1 MGKYVIVVE
10 SGSDVTPEL
19 CERYGIVRVP
29 MHVTI
34 GDETVE
40 DGSIDPLEIYS
51 RCNEFGVMPKTSGC
65 APADFA
71 HVYDRIHAEQP
82 DATILHLAYSEATT
96 CSHQSSKIAAK
107 GRDYVYSMDTRFVSV
122 GQSLVVVET
131 AKYIEAHPDAT
142 VDEIFAFTNSV
153 MDRVLLGFVPT
164 DLAFLKA
171 GGRLSNVA
179 FLGAHLLKIKPCIE
193 VTGGKFVATKKFRG
207 SMLKCARAFID
218 HMVAKGEIDYSHIG
232 LAYSVGLSQE
242 LRDDMEVYA
251 YDLALRTLPGLRSAV
266 SSRAIAAR
274 PPSVRCSRLKRKA
287 WRLSIS
293 IASAAGGLRQ
303 PSRRSCVGP
312 NRTIQLTAKPF
323 RHHAYGL
330 E

>member
-1 MGKYVIVVE
+1 MLCARGGVSLALGRRCATVRRRVSCIEKPTSRWVVIIMGKYVIVVE

-82 DATILHLAYSEATT
+82 DATVLHLAYSEATT
-96 CSHQSSKIAAK
+96 CSHQSSKIAAQ
-107 GRDYVYSMDTRFVSV
+107 GRDYVFSMDTRFVSV

-193 VTGGKFVATKKFRG
+193 VTGG
-207 SMLKCARAFID
+207 
-218 HMVAKGEIDYSHIG
+218 
-232 LAYSVGLSQE
+232 
-242 LRDDMEVYA
+242 
-251 YDLALRTLPGLRSAV
+251 
-266 SSRAIAAR
+266 
-274 PPSVRCSRLKRKA
+274 
-287 WRLSIS
+287 
-293 IASAAGGLRQ
+293 
-303 PSRRSCVGP
+303 
-312 NRTIQLTAKPF
+312 
-323 RHHAYGL
+323 
-330 E
+330 

>member
-1 MGKYVIVVE
+1 MIMGKYVIVVE

-65 APADFA
+65 SPADFA

-82 DATILHLAYSEATT
+82 DATILHLAYSEVTT

-107 GRDYVYSMDTRFVSV
+107 GRDYVFSMDTRFVSV
-122 GQSLVVVET
+122 GQSLVAVET

-153 MDRVLLGFVPT
+153 MDRVLLGFV
-164 DLAFLKA
+164 
-171 GGRLSNVA
+171 
-179 FLGAHLLKIKPCIE
+179 
-193 VTGGKFVATKKFRG
+193 
-207 SMLKCARAFID
+207 
-218 HMVAKGEIDYSHIG
+218 
-232 LAYSVGLSQE
+232 
-242 LRDDMEVYA
+242 
-251 YDLALRTLPGLRSAV
+251 LRTLPSLRRVVACPT
-266 SSRAIAAR
+266 SRFLAPI
-274 PPSVRCSRLKRKA
+274 CSRLSPA
-287 WRLSIS
+287 
-293 IASAAGGLRQ
+293 LR
-303 PSRRSCVGP
+303 
-312 NRTIQLTAKPF
+312 
-323 RHHAYGL
+323 
-330 E
+330 

>member
-65 APADFA
+65 APA
-71 HVYDRIHAEQP
+71 
-82 DATILHLAYSEATT
+82 T

-107 GRDYVYSMDTRFVSV
+107 GRDYVFSMDTRFVSV

-251 YDLALRTLPGLRSAV
+251 HDLGFKDVTWTQVGGVISSHCGPTAFGAVLTL
-266 SSRAIAAR
+266 
-274 PPSVRCSRLKRKA
+274 KA
-287 WRLSIS
+287 
-293 IASAAGGLRQ
+293 
-303 PSRRSCVGP
+303 
-312 NRTIQLTAKPF
+312 
-323 RHHAYGL
+323 
-330 E
+330 

>member
-51 RCNEFGVMPKTSGC
+51 RCNELGVMPKTSGC

-82 DATILHLAYSEATT
+82 DATILHLAYS
-96 CSHQSSKIAAK
+96 
-107 GRDYVYSMDTRFVSV
+107 MDTRFVSV
-122 GQSLVVVET
+122 GQSLVAVET

-142 VDEIFAFTNSV
+142 VDEVFAYTNSV

-232 LAYSVGLSQE
+232 LAYSVGLSEE
-242 LRDDMEVYA
+242 LRDDMEIYA
-251 YDLALRTLPGLRSAV
+251 HDLGFKDVTWTQVGGVISSHCGPTAFGAVLTL
-266 SSRAIAAR
+266 
-274 PPSVRCSRLKRKA
+274 KA
-287 WRLSIS
+287 
-293 IASAAGGLRQ
+293 
-303 PSRRSCVGP
+303 
-312 NRTIQLTAKPF
+312 
-323 RHHAYGL
+323 
-330 E
+330 

>member
-1 MGKYVIVVE
+1 MIMGKYVIVVE

-107 GRDYVYSMDTRFVSV
+107 GRDYVFSMDTRFVSV
-122 GQSLVVVET
+122 GQSLVAVET

-142 VDEIFAFTNSV
+142 VDEI
-153 MDRVLLGFVPT
+153 LL
-164 DLAFLKA
+164 
-171 GGRLSNVA
+171 
-179 FLGAHLLKIKPCIE
+179 
-193 VTGGKFVATKKFRG
+193 
-207 SMLKCARAFID
+207 
-218 HMVAKGEIDYSHIG
+218 
-232 LAYSVGLSQE
+232 
-242 LRDDMEVYA
+242 
-251 YDLALRTLPGLRSAV
+251 LRTPSWTACCWALFLPTLPSLRRAV
-266 SSRAIAAR
+266 ACLTPRSWALI
-274 PPSVRCSRLKRKA
+274 CSRLSPA
-287 WRLSIS
+287 
-293 IASAAGGLRQ
+293 LR
-303 PSRRSCVGP
+303 
-312 NRTIQLTAKPF
+312 
-323 RHHAYGL
+323 
-330 E
+330 

>member
-1 MGKYVIVVE
+1 MRPFCILR
-10 SGSDVTPEL
+10 TPK
-19 CERYGIVRVP
+19 
-29 MHVTI
+29 
-34 GDETVE
+34 
-40 DGSIDPLEIYS
+40 S
-51 RCNEFGVMPKTSGC
+51 RL
-65 APADFA
+65 A
-71 HVYDRIHAEQP
+71 RISPPRLRLRA
-82 DATILHLAYSEATT
+82 ATT
-96 CSHQSSKIAAK
+96 
-107 GRDYVYSMDTRFVSV
+107 YSPWIRFVSV
-122 GQSLVVVET
+122 GQSLVAVET

-232 LAYSVGLSQE
+232 LAYSVGLSEE

-251 YDLALRTLPGLRSAV
+251 HDLGFKDVTWTQVGGVISSHCGPTAFGAVLTL
-266 SSRAIAAR
+266 
-274 PPSVRCSRLKRKA
+274 KA
-287 WRLSIS
+287 
-293 IASAAGGLRQ
+293 
-303 PSRRSCVGP
+303 
-312 NRTIQLTAKPF
+312 
-323 RHHAYGL
+323 
-330 E
+330 

>member
-1 MGKYVIVVE
+1 MIMGKYVIVVE

-96 CSHQSSKIAAK
+96 CSHQSSKIAAQ
-107 GRDYVYSMDTRFVSV
+107 GRDYVFSMDTRFVSV

-131 AKYIEAHPDAT
+131 AKYIEAHPNAT
-142 VDEIFAFTNSV
+142 VDEIFAYTNSV

-193 VTGGKFVATKKFRG
+193 VTLLAWV
-207 SMLKCARAFID
+207 LARSRRN
-218 HMVAKGEIDYSHIG
+218 G
-232 LAYSVGLSQE
+232 
-242 LRDDMEVYA
+242 
-251 YDLALRTLPGLRSAV
+251 RT
-266 SSRAIAAR
+266 SS
-274 PPSVRCSRLKRKA
+274 
-287 WRLSIS
+287 WRLMSSVAVTAVTGRAAEPTRICLVFVGTLFSICS
-293 IASAAGGLRQ
+293 SSSWTPLR
-303 PSRRSCVGP
+303 PIS
-312 NRTIQLTAKPF
+312 
-323 RHHAYGL
+323 
-330 E
+330 

>member
-65 APADFA
+65 SPADFA

-96 CSHQSSKIAAK
+96 CSHQSSKIAAQ
-107 GRDYVYSMDTRFVSV
+107 GRDYVFSMDTRFVSV

-131 AKYIEAHPDAT
+131 AKYIEAHPDVT

-218 HMVAKGEIDYSHIG
+218 HMVEKARSTTRI
-232 LAYSVGLSQE
+232 LAWRIRWVFPRSCATTWKS
-242 LRDDMEVYA
+242 MHTI
-251 YDLALRTLPGLRSAV
+251 LALRTLPGLRLVA

-303 PSRRSCVGP
+303 PSRRSCVWP
-312 NRTIQLTAKPF
+312 NRTTQLTAKPF
-323 RHHAYGL
+323 RHHTYGL

>member
-1 MGKYVIVVE
+1 MIMGKYVIVVE

-29 MHVTI
+29 MHVTV

-51 RCNEFGVMPKTSGC
+51 RCNELGVMPKTSGC
-65 APADFA
+65 APADFSR
-71 HVYDRIHAEQP
+71 VYDRIHAEQP
-82 DATILHLAYSEATT
+82 DATILHLAYSEVTT
-96 CSHQSSKIAAK
+96 CSHQSSKIAAA
-107 GRDYVYSMDTRFVSV
+107 GRDYVFSMDTRFVSV
-122 GQSLVVVET
+122 GQSLIVVET

-171 GGRLSNVA
+171 GGRLSNMA

-207 SMLKCARAFID
+207 SMLKCARAFLITW
-218 HMVAKGEIDYSHIG
+218 
-232 LAYSVGLSQE
+232 
-242 LRDDMEVYA
+242 LRRARLTTRTLVWRIRWVFPRSCATTWRSMRTSW
-251 YDLALRTLPGLRSAV
+251 ALRTLPGLRSAA
-266 SSRAIAAR
+266 SSRATVAR
-274 PPSVRCSRLKRKA
+274 L
-287 WRLSIS
+287 LS
-293 IASAAGGLRQ
+293 ARYLCLRHKGRGRALFSLT
-303 PSRRSCVGP
+303 SRRRP
-312 NRTIQLTAKPF
+312 QPW
-323 RHHAYGL
+323 
-330 E
+330 

>member
-1 MGKYVIVVE
+1 MIMGKYVIVVE

-65 APADFA
+65 TPADFA

-96 CSHQSSKIAAK
+96 CSHQSSKIAAQ
-107 GRDYVYSMDTRFVSV
+107 GRDYVFSMDTRFVSV

-207 SMLKCARAFID
+207 SMLKCARAFLD
-218 HMVAKGEIDYSHIG
+218 HMVAKGEIDYSHI
-232 LAYSVGLSQE
+232 AWRIRWVFPRSCATTWKSM
-242 LRDDMEVYA
+242 RA
-251 YDLALRTLPGLRSAV
+251 TWALRTLPGLRLVA
-266 SSRAIAAR
+266 SSRATAAR
-274 PPSVRCSRLKRKA
+274 PPSVRCSRLRRKGLA
-287 WRLSIS
+287 SIDIYRHS
-293 IASAAGGLRQ
+293 GGRVATTLPPLLR
-303 PSRRSCVGP
+303 G
-312 NRTIQLTAKPF
+312 AK
-323 RHHAYGL
+323 
-330 E
+330 

>member
-82 DATILHLAYSEATT
+82 DSTILHLAYSEATT
-96 CSHQSSKIAAK
+96 CSHQSSKIAAQ
-107 GRDYVYSMDTRFVSV
+107 GRDYVFSMDTRFVSV

-131 AKYIEAHPDAT
+131 AKYIELTPMPPSTRSLPSRTPSWTACCWA
-142 VDEIFAFTNSV
+142 
-153 MDRVLLGFVPT
+153 L
-164 DLAFLKA
+164 FL
-171 GGRLSNVA
+171 
-179 FLGAHLLKIKPCIE
+179 P
-193 VTGGKFVATKKFRG
+193 
-207 SMLKCARAFID
+207 
-218 HMVAKGEIDYSHIG
+218 
-232 LAYSVGLSQE
+232 
-242 LRDDMEVYA
+242 
-251 YDLALRTLPGLRSAV
+251 TLPSLRQVVACPT
-266 SSRAIAAR
+266 SRFLAPI
-274 PPSVRCSRLKRKA
+274 CSRLSPA
-287 WRLSIS
+287 
-293 IASAAGGLRQ
+293 LR
-303 PSRRSCVGP
+303 
-312 NRTIQLTAKPF
+312 
-323 RHHAYGL
+323 
-330 E
+330 

>member
-1 MGKYVIVVE
+1 MIMGKYVIVVE

-107 GRDYVYSMDTRFVSV
+107 GRDYVFSMDTRFVSV
-122 GQSLVVVET
+122 GQSLVAVET
-131 AKYIEAHPDAT
+131 AKYIEAHP
-142 VDEIFAFTNSV
+142 VPPSMRF
-153 MDRVLLGFVPT
+153 LL
-164 DLAFLKA
+164 
-171 GGRLSNVA
+171 
-179 FLGAHLLKIKPCIE
+179 
-193 VTGGKFVATKKFRG
+193 
-207 SMLKCARAFID
+207 
-218 HMVAKGEIDYSHIG
+218 
-232 LAYSVGLSQE
+232 
-242 LRDDMEVYA
+242 
-251 YDLALRTLPGLRSAV
+251 LRTPSWTACCWALFLPTLPSLRRAV
-266 SSRAIAAR
+266 ACLTPRSWALI
-274 PPSVRCSRLKRKA
+274 CSRLSPA
-287 WRLSIS
+287 
-293 IASAAGGLRQ
+293 LR
-303 PSRRSCVGP
+303 
-312 NRTIQLTAKPF
+312 
-323 RHHAYGL
+323 
-330 E
+330 